1 MKGFDVPARGQEL
14 FQFRS
19 SVALI
24 LVKTCPWEGERL
36 PYRWGSGS
44 SLSAASAF
52 GAPGLQLTFSS
63 LFPGPYILAAAGSDG

>member
-24 LVKTCPWEGERL
+24 LVKTCLWEGERL
-36 PYRWGSGS
+36 PYRWGSRSFVRWFCIWGS
-44 SLSAASAF
+44 RITAHFFFAV
-52 GAPGLQLTFSS
+52 
-63 LFPGPYILAAAGSDG
+63 FPRPYILAAAGSDG